1 MATVRVTLPHTHW
14 VVSLGRVRWEPGVA
28 DYISLGSSL
37 SPLNTE
43 ILLGRLQVPR
53 DSAQEFGIE
62 LSRNYVP
69 SIDAGPEFTNHMR
82 NSGTLSFV
90 ASNGDSLV
98 VQGIGDQFE
107 PYYWHPTNTAEI
119 YAFGDTLAGL
129 TDRSLVATFT
139 DNVAETPRFIDP
151 SGDAIHWTTGVAIT
165 PLIAPEAIGTPLP
178 TYTAEGT
185 LPTGVTFNAATRT
198 FSGTPTVVG
207 AGVLTVRATNS
218 EGTADWLISY
228 AASAALVVAST
239 LLLGAR
245 PIAKAYLG
253 DVQQKAL
260 SRRQPAT
267 GHGGCGAGPVGVL

>member
-82 NSGTLSFV
+82 NSGTMTFV

-98 VQGIGDQFE
+98 VQGISDQFE

-139 DNVAETPRFIDP
+139 DNVAETPRFLDP
-151 SGDAIHWTTGVAIT
+151 TRWCY
-165 PLIAPEAIGTPLP
+165 PLDYRGGYHPD
-178 TYTAEGT
+178 
-185 LPTGVTFNAATRT
+185 
-198 FSGTPTVVG
+198 S
-207 AGVLTVRATNS
+207 
-218 EGTADWLISY
+218 
-228 AASAALVVAST
+228 
-239 LLLGAR
+239 R
-245 PIAKAYLG
+245 PRGLG
-253 DVQQKAL
+253 DSAPDL
-260 SRRQPAT
+260 HS
-267 GHGGCGAGPVGVL
+267 